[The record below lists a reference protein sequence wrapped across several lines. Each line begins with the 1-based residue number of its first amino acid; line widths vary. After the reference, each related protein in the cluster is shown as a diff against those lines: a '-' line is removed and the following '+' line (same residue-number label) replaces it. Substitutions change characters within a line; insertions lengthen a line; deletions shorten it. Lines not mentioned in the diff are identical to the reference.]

1 MTIFPQILTEEK
13 RSQETF
19 YPTPAALA
27 DKMLEGIDWKAQN
40 VLEPSAGKGD
50 LAKVCA
56 EKIKEQNRGYWRDND
71 KTYFDRVDCI
81 EVDPNLRAI
90 LKDKG
95 FRVVHDDFLTF
106 DTFKCYD
113 LIVMN
118 PPFNKGAE
126 HLMKAISLAEKTGAQ
141 IVCLLN
147 AETIRNPYS
156 YTRQKL
162 LEAIEAHG
170 GTVEDC
176 GKAFLS
182 AERKT
187 GVEAVIVR
195 LNIPAP
201 ARESTILDEMRRDE
215 KARKAS
221 EPVSPYSALIK
232 GNYLEALVDRYYAEL
247 DCGIKLMHEYEAMRP
262 FLEASLN
269 DEGESR
275 GCIIG
280 MHIGSLAGK
289 SAETVSENRYI
300 QEVRRKYWAALF
312 RQREFVERLTSNLQ
326 REFFKMLETLVD
338 YDFSYYN
345 IYTLAQQMMMQVN
358 TGIEETVMNLFDSW
372 TRKWHYDENSKNRH
386 YFDGWMTNDAFA
398 VNKRVIIPFYGAFD
412 SWDGNFR
419 SYNVESKILD
429 IEKVFDF
436 LSGAVTDSR
445 ETVKALEEAHGKN
458 EAKNIQLKYFK
469 ITFYKKGTGHIT
481 FTDEDVLHKFNLFAA
496 RGKNW
501 LPPCYGKKHYKDM
514 TAEEKRVI
522 DSFEGEKSYENVML
536 RSDYFLNT
544 AQTLMLGAG

>member
-1 MTIFPQILTEEK
+1 MNGISIFEATE
-13 RSQETF
+13 SQRAKETF

-27 DKMLEGIDWKAQN
+27 EKMLEGVKWELVEA

-50 LAKVCA
+50 LAAACAAKVKQA
-56 EKIKEQNRGYWRDND
+56 HRGYWRDND
-71 KTYFDRVDCI
+71 GNFFDRVDCI

-106 DTFKCYD
+106 DTFKRYA

-118 PPFNKGAE
+118 PPFDKGAE

-162 LEAIEAHG
+162 LEAIETHG
-170 GTVEDC
+170 GTVEEC

-187 GVEAVIVR
+187 GVEVAIVR
-195 LNIPAP
+195 MKIAAP
-201 ARESTILDEMRRDE
+201 ERESTILDEMRRDE

-221 EPVSPYSALIK
+221 EPASPYSALIK
-232 GNYLEALVDRYYAEL
+232 GNYLEALVDRYNAEL
-247 DCGIKLMHEYEAMRP
+247 DCGIKLMHEYEAMKP
-262 FLEASLN
+262 FMEAPLN
-269 DEGESR
+269 DEGNTR

-326 REFFKMLETLVD
+326 RDLFKMLETLVD

-358 TGIEETVMNLFDSW
+358 TGIEETIMNLFDAW

-398 VNKRVIIPFYGAFD
+398 VNKRVIIPFYSAFD
-412 SWDGNFR
+412 RWDGKFC
-419 SYNVESKILD
+419 SYNVRSKIED

-436 LSGAVTDSR
+436 LSGAVTDGR
-445 ETVKALEEAHGKN
+445 ETEEALKKAPENSTIYIAPGTYTGEN
-458 EAKNIQLKYFK
+458 NINLT
-469 ITFYKKGTGHIT
+469 INKKGYL
-481 FTDEDVLHKFNLFAA
+481 V
-496 RGKNW
+496 
-501 LPPCYGKKHYKDM
+501 
-514 TAEEKRVI
+514 
-522 DSFEGEKSYENVML
+522 
-536 RSDYFLNT
+536 
-544 AQTLMLGAG
+544 